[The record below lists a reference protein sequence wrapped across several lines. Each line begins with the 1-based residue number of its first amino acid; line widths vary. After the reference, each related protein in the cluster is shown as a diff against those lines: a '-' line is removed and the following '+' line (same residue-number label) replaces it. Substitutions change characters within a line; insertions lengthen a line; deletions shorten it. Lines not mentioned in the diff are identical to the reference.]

1 MLITVY
7 NTIDKQADKQTDRQT
22 SSAILSIIHTM
33 VFIHSENL
41 YSASSRELAYSNGC
55 TPGHPRG
62 ASTPII
68 SGKSSISS
76 STVFSLAGIH
86 SRLLVPPLSIPCIPP
101 VFRDSRVHAILQ
113 N

>member
-1 MLITVY
+1 MLISVY
-7 NTIDKQADKQTDRQT
+7 NTIDKQADKQADRQT

-41 YSASSRELAYSNGC
+41 YSASSNGC

-68 SGKSSISS
+68 SGKNSISS